1 MGKFCGW
8 GGGRITGTRLL
19 LPGWCW
25 GHGVLSTLPP
35 LPGGTAPAFPGPQGV
50 RKGAGSPSGCRGRS
64 RAAPGWASLMGEF
77 VGWVL
82 SLCPRMGQP
91 LFILYN
97 KRSSS
102 SPAVLLP
109 ALLLSPPACSCTLR
123 VPGPQPPPSTG
134 TEQVSF
140 THTHARGEEEKF
152 AEFSQSPKEDPD
164 QSGAKCIWSL
174 LDEESPSHADFRP
187 LGGHSQASE
196 GQDGLQ
202 VRPHGALWSP
212 GQGQGTLAECS
223 GRQTV
228 KRKDVQAEGPCSRGG
243 RTNVV
248 WRGQEGLQVGQ
259 QPGIAGQTTV
269 GGEGRAW
276 PGARTSPLRPQGTT
290 LV

>member
-140 THTHARGEEEKF
+140 THTHTPEERRKSLRSSLSLQRRTQIKVGPSAFGPFWMKKALLTLTSGLWEGTARRARGRMVCK
-152 AEFSQSPKEDPD
+152 
-164 QSGAKCIWSL
+164 SG
-174 LDEESPSHADFRP
+174 PM
-187 LGGHSQASE
+187 
-196 GQDGLQ
+196 
-202 VRPHGALWSP
+202 
-212 GQGQGTLAECS
+212 
-223 GRQTV
+223 
-228 KRKDVQAEGPCSRGG
+228 GPCGAQGKARGH
-243 RTNVV
+243 
-248 WRGQEGLQVGQ
+248 
-259 QPGIAGQTTV
+259 
-269 GGEGRAW
+269 
-276 PGARTSPLRPQGTT
+276 
-290 LV
+290 

>member
-1 MGKFCGW
+1 MHGLLEPSLLEEQPPAARACICCVEMSGVPESAVGKFCGW

-140 THTHARGEEEKF
+140 THTHTPEERRKSLRSSLSLQRRTQIDHSVLSSS
-152 AEFSQSPKEDPD
+152 ACSLRSP
-164 QSGAKCIWSL
+164 A
-174 LDEESPSHADFRP
+174 SPSHLERM
-187 LGGHSQASE
+187 
-196 GQDGLQ
+196 
-202 VRPHGALWSP
+202 SP
-212 GQGQGTLAECS
+212 S
-223 GRQTV
+223 
-228 KRKDVQAEGPCSRGG
+228 SR
-243 RTNVV
+243 
-248 WRGQEGLQVGQ
+248 
-259 QPGIAGQTTV
+259 
-269 GGEGRAW
+269 
-276 PGARTSPLRPQGTT
+276 
-290 LV
+290 